1 MERDKRG
8 RFVKKALGGT
18 SLNSGFSTS
27 LNVPSLNIPSL
38 STNQSNSLLE
48 QSYFGPKTK
57 YTMYEDGKFRDQ
69 FGNEINPYT
78 LFRDQYKWDNN
89 QFVKDENGNLISSS
103 PFTQKYQRD
112 NNLLPVEIFESGNG
126 IGNENIIEDEQ
137 SKGMNIFDKSGLKDS
152 LNKIGSKPIDK
163 GKLADF
169 LELTGRAIATS
180 VNNKIAKRALEAEK
194 PLLQDVSESHRSIY
208 GDYRAQM
215 EGEKAAAKLRN
226 AAANPITSDGALQQ
240 QMMMDAQIKG
250 QEYIDKGN
258 AQDEAMIKQTRETAW
273 AQEKENQQQR
283 QAAAMQNRQA
293 MLMTEKNKAQ
303 IENARDSA
311 NFSQVIAPWF
321 NNKISGLRSEAKEQE
336 EYKDYYND
344 AIITSNVWNSNNLN
358 LTPGQ
363 KELQKI
369 YLTDGLE
376 KLNEYIGTDA
386 TRTSDWNQLQ
396 QIMQNEIIRQQALN
410 RGVSI
415 NPQLLSKNIL
425 SNPKYGIFGTDL
437 SKNTNLFPV
446 NKNGGTIYK
455 ARLVKR
461 TRDNDRAV
469 KHNESN
475 QKIAARFLEKALD
488 SLYTYDDVEL
498 IAKPNSKKKRKYQA
512 GGGLPFVGFSTTP
525 ATSEKGIPSNTKKEA
540 KGEDLTTKD
549 ILELL
554 KDVEGLPSDID
565 AIQRELQNF
574 VISNKRDP
582 LGLAS
587 SSSIEARYMSIIGKI
602 KKAKANREWYDKAYE
617 KLSKDGALNE
627 YAVDSNGKFIG
638 MNDQGDFE
646 RFSAQQ
652 ISNGETKGY
661 QILTNGNLLN
671 IRAKYPNA
679 AFNSALITEA
689 ANGVSMAQVTK
700 YISDTI
706 QGLGSDKTQ
715 TQVFGDQS
723 KEVLAGLR
731 SLQLAAQ
738 EVGQDLSI
746 SQLYEA
752 NVLSENQINQAD
764 LALDF
769 LYKTLPT
776 NMKALLFAKTGNVDE
791 AKNLI
796 KTLVYSKLSSTNK
809 LEFSPKNKK
818 STNSSKTGKT
828 GNVTIDGL
836 ELSPAQMLQNGFGER
851 STIIIQDS
859 SPTGLKVDAL
869 MMPITKNGNESIG
882 ASTLENVVTSQY
894 GGLLDFTNASMG
906 GQVIPFEGRRNIAID
921 GSRIYAMYLPIDQDE
936 FASSGN
942 IVPDISLIDKVNE
955 VNKIIRE
962 KQITDYNEINALYEQ
977 SGLPVYLN
985 QDGSVIPTLYRKFG
999 VLNGTA
1005 LDNAFGK
1012 NFVDSKYLKKI
1023 DDEDIINGAINIMNQ
1038 GRNKEDRIKYD
1049 DKNFFNFGGLLGEYD
1064 TVYQG
1069 TIFIPMSDDV
1079 FSGIA
1084 SSGKTITSTEANDL
1098 YEKQQQQQKI
1108 STYKN
1113 PGQL

>member
-8 RFVKKALGGT
+8 RFVKKAIGGA

-27 LNVPSLNIPSL
+27 LNTSLN
-38 STNQSNSLLE
+38 TNQSNTLLG
-48 QSYFGPKTK
+48 QTYLSPKIK
-57 YTMYEDGKFRDQ
+57 YTMYEDGKYRDQ
-69 FGNEINPYT
+69 YGREIDPYT
-78 LFRDQYKWDNN
+78 VFRDQYKWDNN
-89 QFVKDENGNLISSS
+89 GFVKDESGNLVPTSSFS
-103 PFTQKYQRD
+103 QKYQRD
-112 NNLLPVEIFESGNG
+112 NNLLPVEIKETMVETEGTGVGEGTGETGN
-126 IGNENIIEDEQ
+126 
-137 SKGMNIFDKSGLKDS
+137 SSSGMNIFNKIGDGLKNS
-152 LNKIGSKPIDK
+152 LNQIGSKPIDK
-163 GKLADF
+163 GKLSDF
-169 LELTGRAIATS
+169 LELTGGAIATS

-258 AQDEAMIKQTRETAW
+258 AQDEAMIRQTRETAW

-283 QAAAMQNRQA
+283 QAAATQNKQA

-321 NNKISGLRSEAKEQE
+321 NNKISRLRGEAEEQKA
-336 EYKDYYND
+336 YKDYYND

-369 YLTDGLE
+369 YLTNGLE
-376 KLNEYIGTDA
+376 KLNEYIGDDE
-386 TRTSDWNQLQ
+386 TRNSDWNQLQ

-410 RGVSI
+410 RGVQI
-415 NPQLLSKNIL
+415 NPQLLSKTIL
-425 SNPKYGIFGTDL
+425 SNPQYGIFG
-437 SKNTNLFPV
+437 NTSNNIFQ
-446 NKNGGTIYK
+446 NKKGGTIYK

-475 QKIAARFLEKALD
+475 QKIAARFLEKALE
-488 SLYTYDDVEL
+488 SLYTYNDVEL
-498 IAKPNSKKKRKYQA
+498 IAKPNNKKKRKYQA
-512 GGGLPFVGFSTTP
+512 GGSLPFVGFSTTP
-525 ATSEKGIPSNTKKEA
+525 ATSERGIPSSTKKET

-565 AIQRELQNF
+565 AIQRELKNF

-723 KEVLAGLR
+723 KEVLAGLK

-752 NVLSENQINQAD
+752 NVLSENQINQAE

-769 LYKTLPT
+769 LYRTLPT

-809 LEFSPKNKK
+809 LEFSPKSKK
-818 STNSSKTGKT
+818 STNSSKTSKT

-859 SPTGLKVDAL
+859 SPSGLKVDAL

>member
-8 RFVKKALGGT
+8 RFVKKAIGGA

-27 LNVPSLNIPSL
+27 LNTSLN
-38 STNQSNSLLE
+38 TNQSNTLLG
-48 QSYFGPKTK
+48 QTYLSPKIK
-57 YTMYEDGKFRDQ
+57 YTMYEDGKYRDQ
-69 FGNEINPYT
+69 YGREIDPYT
-78 LFRDQYKWDNN
+78 VFRDQYKWDNN
-89 QFVKDENGNLISSS
+89 GFVKDESGNLVPTSS
-103 PFTQKYQRD
+103 FGQKYQRD
-112 NNLLPVEIFESGNG
+112 NNLLPVEIKETMVETEGTGVGEGTGETGN
-126 IGNENIIEDEQ
+126 
-137 SKGMNIFDKSGLKDS
+137 SSSGMNIFNKIGDGLKNS
-152 LNKIGSKPIDK
+152 LNQIGSKPIDK
-163 GKLADF
+163 GKLSDF
-169 LELTGRAIATS
+169 LELTGGAIATS

-258 AQDEAMIKQTRETAW
+258 AQDEAMIRQTRETAW

-283 QAAAMQNRQA
+283 QAAATQNKQA

-321 NNKISGLRSEAKEQE
+321 NNKISRLRGEAEEQKA
-336 EYKDYYND
+336 YKDYYND

-369 YLTDGLE
+369 YLTNGLE
-376 KLNEYIGTDA
+376 KLNEYIGDDE
-386 TRTSDWNQLQ
+386 TRNSDWNQLQ

-410 RGVSI
+410 RGVQI
-415 NPQLLSKNIL
+415 NPQLLSKTIL
-425 SNPKYGIFGTDL
+425 SNPQYGIFG
-437 SKNTNLFPV
+437 NTSNNIFQ
-446 NKNGGTIYK
+446 NKKGGTIYK

-475 QKIAARFLEKALD
+475 QKIAARFLEKALE
-488 SLYTYDDVEL
+488 SLYTYNDVEL
-498 IAKPNSKKKRKYQA
+498 IAKPNNKKKRKYQA
-512 GGGLPFVGFSTTP
+512 GGSLPFVGFSTTP
-525 ATSEKGIPSNTKKEA
+525 ATSERGIPSSTKKET

-565 AIQRELQNF
+565 AIQRELKNF

-723 KEVLAGLR
+723 KEVLAGLK

-752 NVLSENQINQAD
+752 NVLSENQINQAE

-769 LYKTLPT
+769 LYRTLPT

-809 LEFSPKNKK
+809 LEFSPKSKK
-818 STNSSKTGKT
+818 STNSSKTSKT

-859 SPTGLKVDAL
+859 SPSGLKVDAL